1 MTTEQAPRGTV
12 RCTEQEAQA
21 NLLAVLQLCAAGKLR
36 CSQKTHR
43 PGAATVAA
51 VAEILQDGD
60 FCPADPIAAFAWPL
74 LLQAGGLTELASG
87 KLALTTRGRAALTK
101 PPHDTLR
108 LLWQRWLNRAVLD
121 EFSRIEEIKGQ
132 RAAAVL
138 SAAGPR
144 RKTVGQALAACAPGQ
159 WTQVDDLFAA
169 MRKSGLDFTIA
180 RSDRALWKLYLQD
193 PQYGSLGY
201 DGFHDWPLLQG
212 RYTLAVLFEYAATL
226 GLIDIDY
233 VPPVGA
239 REDYRDNWGGDDL
252 DQLSRYD
259 GLLALRLNPLGAY
272 ATGRVPAY
280 IPAPAPVDT
289 DCCGVKVLPNFDIV
303 ALDGLRPADALLL
316 DAFADKTS
324 DRVWT
329 LSAGS
334 LLSALDTKRNL
345 KELRCYLAQASSQP
359 LPQTVATLLDDTE
372 RRLGKVRDTGPVHL
386 IECADEALA
395 TLLAGDRRLR
405 ALCTR
410 LGERQL
416 AVPAEKLPAFR
427 KALLAQGY
435 PLA

>member
-1 MTTEQAPRGTV
+1 MTTEQAPRSTV

-36 CSQKTHR
+36 CSQTTHR
-43 PGAATVAA
+43 LSAAAVTA

-60 FCPADPIAAFAWPL
+60 FYPADPIAAFAWPL
-74 LLQAGGLTELASG
+74 LLQAGGLAELASG
-87 KLALTTRGRAALTK
+87 KLALTTRGRAALTE
-101 PPHDTLR
+101 PPHDALR

-144 RKTVGQALAACAPGQ
+144 RKTVGEALAACAPGQ

-226 GLIDIDY
+226 GLIDIEY

-239 REDYRDNWGGDDL
+239 REDYCDNWGGDDL

-259 GLLALRLNPLGAY
+259 GLLALRLNPLSAY
-272 ATGRVPAY
+272 ATGRASVC
-280 IPAPAPVDT
+280 IPASAPVDT
-289 DCCGVKVLPNFDIV
+289 DCRSVKVLPNFDIV
-303 ALDGLRPADALLL
+303 ALDGLRP
-316 DAFADKTS
+316 T
-324 DRVWT
+324 RR
-329 LSAGS
+329 SA
-334 LLSALDTKRNL
+334 
-345 KELRCYLAQASSQP
+345 P
-359 LPQTVATLLDDTE
+359 
-372 RRLGKVRDTGPVHL
+372 
-386 IECADEALA
+386 
-395 TLLAGDRRLR
+395 
-405 ALCTR
+405 
-410 LGERQL
+410 
-416 AVPAEKLPAFR
+416 
-427 KALLAQGY
+427 
-435 PLA
+435 